1 MGREGVVDESGRK
14 AHALAFALLAHG
26 IVDIGA
32 IQRVQRRRQALHIRV
47 PDGAPP
53 HNGGQQRDEIQR
65 QTARLEMLCGQ
76 IRQEH
81 VLHDLP
87 AVFKHSP
94 TSWCIQISIHR
105 IVYTITPQKKRGRI
119 KAAFYFSE

>member
-14 AHALAFALLAHG
+14 AHALALALLAHG

-32 IQRVQRRRQALHIRV
+32 IQRVQRRGQALHIRV

-53 HNGGQQRDEIQR
+53 HNGRQQRVGRRRLPAQRRDEIQR

-87 AVFKHSP
+87 AVFIHSEP
-94 TSWCIQISIHR
+94 SCMFHLHNR
-105 IVYTITPQKKRGRI
+105 
-119 KAAFYFSE
+119 